1 MSAEEDVT
9 QSVTPPSGASEP
21 VQTTHTSASG
31 TPEVMFVPAM
41 RPDPVNVVAYQ
52 DVSRRRAG
60 YDVGY
65 QGHVRSD
72 MLGLPDSETE
82 EDPIYDERKVKADA
96 LQSRWRYLE
105 TYVVERDKVTMELLQ
120 NVPADQRFPCRNC
133 TDPVFLDLRTDIP
146 GMNMTRHAQTGYIRC
161 YYKGSGLFADHVAT
175 LPPGVVLRVV
185 RNHYPH
191 RNPAHL
197 TAYAEMLERF
207 PVGGMPQEEVL
218 ERLGLAERHRR
229 EAQARADR
237 LAENPPSV
245 ANPEGTFS
253 PIHSAIHHDVQR
265 RMCNLQASRL
275 RQNMAHEMRVKLI
288 AQITILRMHCV
299 DNDVHPSTTELFRTL
314 GGREICATARAVRDL
329 PAMNR
334 VKM

>member
-9 QSVTPPSGASEP
+9 QSVTPPSGASGSAEP
-21 VQTTHTSASG
+21 VH
-31 TPEVMFVPAM
+31 
-41 RPDPVNVVAYQ
+41 VVAYQ

-72 MLGLPDSETE
+72 MLGLSDSETE
-82 EDPIYDERKVKADA
+82 EDPIYDERKVRADA
-96 LQSRWRYLE
+96 RQARWSYLE

-133 TDPVFLDLRTDIP
+133 TEPVFLDLRTDIP
-146 GMNMTRHAQTGYIRC
+146 GMNMTRHVGNGYVRC
-161 YYKGSGLFADHVAT
+161 RYKGTGLFADHVAT
-175 LPPGVVLRVV
+175 LPRGVILRLV
-185 RNHYPH
+185 RNKHLGV
-191 RNPAHL
+191 NPAHL
-197 TAYAEMLERF
+197 VAYQSATVLSGAPR
-207 PVGGMPQEEVL
+207 EEVL

-253 PIHSAIHHDVQR
+253 PIHSAIHHDIQR

-288 AQITILRMHCV
+288 AQITFLRMHCV

-329 PAMNR
+329 PAMKR
-334 VKM
+334 VKN